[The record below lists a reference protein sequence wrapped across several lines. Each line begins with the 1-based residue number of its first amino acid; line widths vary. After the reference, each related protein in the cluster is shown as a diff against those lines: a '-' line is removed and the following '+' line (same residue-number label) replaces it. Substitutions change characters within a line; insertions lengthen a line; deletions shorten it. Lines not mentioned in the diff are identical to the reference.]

1 LPAALV
7 RTVEMGRKRDCEG
20 GEGQGGRRRRRG
32 KQRRRRRRRRRK
44 RRKRPPGGG
53 HGFCAMRSPL

>member
-32 KQRRRRRRRRRK
+32 KQRRRRRRRK